1 MDFDVFFNNF
11 KQPTLPT
18 LNQKRK
24 RRILHKGK
32 AYLVATW
39 SRFKSGDRY
48 AFEEIYTEFI
58 DSLFAYGIKISNNRE
73 LIKDS
78 IQDLF
83 IDLYRYEIDL
93 KKPESLEFYLFRSL
107 KRIILKKL
115 KKNRK
120 TESFEETDSLEFDL
134 TYNIEEHFIQNESHR
149 VLRQKLQ
156 QVLSGLKPKSRE
168 LLFYK
173 FNSNLSYVEIGKLT
187 GLKPDSAKKQ
197 IYRIIKGLREDYRIK
212 IPVN

>member
-1 MDFDVFFNNF
+1 M
-11 KQPTLPT
+11 QLTLPA
-18 LNQKRK
+18 LIKKRK
-24 RRILHKGK
+24 RKMHHKGK
-32 AYLVATW
+32 AYMVATW

-48 AFEEIYTEFI
+48 AFEEICSEFI
-58 DSLFAYGIKISNNRE
+58 DDLFAYGIKISNNRE
-73 LIKDS
+73 LVKDS

-83 IDLYRYEIDL
+83 IDLYRYKIDL
-93 KKPESLEFYLFRSL
+93 KKPESMEFYLFKSL

-120 TESFEETDSLEFDL
+120 TESFEETDSVEFDL
-134 TYNIEEHFIQNESHR
+134 TLDIEQRFIQLESDM
-149 VLRQKLQ
+149 VIRQKMQ
-156 QVLSGLKPKSRE
+156 QVLNDLKPKSRE

-173 FNSNLSYVEIGKLT
+173 FNSNLSYEEIGKLT

-197 IYRIIKGLREDYRIK
+197 IYRIVKRLREDYRIK